1 MSSMQQQEQ
10 EQAVVYCS
18 NEQEYFQAIES
29 AGPHKLVVVDCYAEW
44 CPPCKQI
51 APVFDALA
59 RENSQTTNDI
69 VFVKVDVDKVPTIKS
84 ILGVWAMPSFF
95 FLKDGNKVGSFMGA
109 NENLLRKG
117 IANDGYVEKWLELK
131 RYLDVLIGKNK
142 VEKKFKQAKAMG
154 AADKSNIELWPVATV
169 FRYTYG

>member
-1 MSSMQQQEQ
+1 MLNGKFSEVFLYRRHVFCYIFLFFLHLVILKLLFCSSSIYLSIMYDF
-10 EQAVVYCS
+10 VYVI
-18 NEQEYFQAIES
+18 FIR
-29 AGPHKLVVVDCYAEW
+29 

-59 RENSQTTNDI
+59 RENSQTANDI

-117 IANDGYVEKWLELK
+117 IANDGYVGS
-131 RYLDVLIGKNK
+131 ICSSCII
-142 VEKKFKQAKAMG
+142 Q
-154 AADKSNIELWPVATV
+154 
-169 FRYTYG
+169 

>member
-1 MSSMQQQEQ
+1 MLFIS
-10 EQAVVYCS
+10 
-18 NEQEYFQAIES
+18 FFKIR
-29 AGPHKLVVVDCYAEW
+29 

-117 IANDGYVEKWLELK
+117 IANDGYVGS
-131 RYLDVLIGKNK
+131 ICSSCII
-142 VEKKFKQAKAMG
+142 Q
-154 AADKSNIELWPVATV
+154 
-169 FRYTYG
+169 